1 MLAPVHAWQTVS
13 LNLGDVDPTLRFNR
27 DIYHPLF
34 APCSPSGS
42 QLSSLVH
49 LFWPSSRPLI
59 RHGAS
64 RFRVLFR
71 TNIIIGVAPDE
82 KGPLRGRQVVTDQ
95 CLRRDVMWAIWRS
108 FRNTLNSFEVMKN
121 VAERQW
127 QDASQHRIAGDG
139 RENGIYVHVGAHLS
153 HRNPGITYIVE
164 LPLSG
169 GVRRPVSC
177 HPDGRPHPAWFV
189 GRERKGQTGDRT
201 RDYPITCGTLCH

>member
-1 MLAPVHAWQTVS
+1 MST
-13 LNLGDVDPTLRFNR
+13 
-27 DIYHPLF
+27 
-34 APCSPSGS
+34 
-42 QLSSLVH
+42 QLSDLTEISTTPFLRRAVHPVARFLPLCTFSGPLLVH
-49 LFWPSSRPLI
+49 SFAR
-59 RHGAS
+59 AS

-153 HRNPGITYIVE
+153 HRNPGMF
-164 LPLSG
+164 
-169 GVRRPVSC
+169 RP
-177 HPDGRPHPAWFV
+177 
-189 GRERKGQTGDRT
+189 
-201 RDYPITCGTLCH
+201 